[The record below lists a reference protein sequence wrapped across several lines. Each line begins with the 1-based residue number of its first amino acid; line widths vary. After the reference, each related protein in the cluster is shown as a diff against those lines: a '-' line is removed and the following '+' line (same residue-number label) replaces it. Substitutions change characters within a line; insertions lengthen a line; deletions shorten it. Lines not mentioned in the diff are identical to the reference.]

1 MIAPLRYQTV
11 VIGGGFFGCSV
22 AVALAEQGRK
32 VLLCEEADALL
43 TRASY
48 NNQARIHNGYHYPRS
63 VLTALRSRINFPRW
77 IEQYRDC
84 VVDDFEKYYAIARRF
99 SKVSAQQ
106 FRSFMERIGAPLEP
120 APARVTSLFNDALI
134 ERVFTVRE
142 CAFDALKLRNLL
154 EQRLVDTRVE
164 VMLNT
169 RAVKVAADDG
179 AISVTLE
186 NAGANERVVAD
197 QVFNC
202 TYSRINELLAASGL
216 PRIRLKH
223 ELAEMAL
230 VEVPEPLKHVGVT
243 VMCGPFF
250 SVMPFPARGLHTLSH
265 VRYTPHGEWHD
276 TDTASRNMGAF
287 LKENRPPTNYRSML
301 SDAQRYLPMLGECV
315 QKDSLWEIKTVLPA
329 SEEDDSRPILFQRD
343 CGLKNLHC
351 VMGAKIDN
359 VFDVLTECAAAV

>member
-1 MIAPLRYQTV
+1 MIAPKRYQTV
-11 VIGGGFFGCSV
+11 IIGGGFFGCSV
-22 AVALAEQGRK
+22 AAELAERGQK
-32 VLLCEEADALL
+32 VLLCEEAEALL

-63 VLTALRSRINFPRW
+63 VLTAQRSRVNFPRW
-77 IEQYRDC
+77 IERYREC

-106 FRSFMERIGAPLEP
+106 FHSFMERIGAPLEP
-120 APARVTSLFNDALI
+120 APARVTSLFDDALI

-142 CAFDALKLRNLL
+142 CAFDALKLRQLL
-154 EQRLVDTRVE
+154 EQRLAETRVE
-164 VMLNT
+164 VLLNT
-169 RAVKVAADDG
+169 RAVKLSPEDDG
-179 AISVTLE
+179 ITVTLE
-186 NAGANERVVAD
+186 NAGAGESVQAD
-197 QVFNC
+197 RVFNC

-230 VEVPEPLKHVGVT
+230 VEVPEPLKRAGVT

-276 TDTASRNMGAF
+276 TESASRNLEPF
-287 LKENRPPTNYRSML
+287 LKEKRPPSNYRFML
-301 SDAQRYLPMLGECV
+301 SDARRYLPLLGECV

-343 CGLKNLHC
+343 CGMKNLHC

-359 VFDVLTECAAAV
+359 IFDVLTGCAAAV